1 MFDLEYWNKVK
12 IIRDLNLSVKM
23 IKKDNK
29 EKEENTKK
37 IVIMCLKVINDKDI
51 LEGGRVLYNKNKL
64 LRFGMNIFFKYFIN
78 TFKKEKNKILN
89 ILEIICIRIS

>member
-1 MFDLEYWNKVK
+1 MSNEFDLEYWNKVK

-23 IKKDNK
+23 IKKNNK

-37 IVIMCLKVINDKDI
+37 IVIMYLKVINDIEI

-78 TFKKEKNKILN
+78 TFKKYSDKN
-89 ILEIICIRIS
+89 

>member
-78 TFKKEKNKILN
+78 TFKKYSDKN
-89 ILEIICIRIS
+89 